1 MQIDSHM
8 DFADSFD
15 LHLTRFWRDTK
26 NEYAVISTYVAD
38 LHQLNKN
45 LNSVFEVPHLCQ
57 ITKSIGNIPRNGQ
70 AKAARMLNRPQLTTL
85 WAAGLSFARCHFE
98 KRVPYDPNLPFVF
111 DGEEIMRTV
120 RGYTWG
126 YDFYTPP
133 RTVVGHN
140 YHRQR
145 RPATQGHPASH
156 PRRR

>member
-1 MQIDSHM
+1 M

-98 KRVPYDPNLPFVF
+98 KRVPYDPNLP
-111 DGEEIMRTV
+111 
-120 RGYTWG
+120 
-126 YDFYTPP
+126 
-133 RTVVGHN
+133 
-140 YHRQR
+140 
-145 RPATQGHPASH
+145 
-156 PRRR
+156 